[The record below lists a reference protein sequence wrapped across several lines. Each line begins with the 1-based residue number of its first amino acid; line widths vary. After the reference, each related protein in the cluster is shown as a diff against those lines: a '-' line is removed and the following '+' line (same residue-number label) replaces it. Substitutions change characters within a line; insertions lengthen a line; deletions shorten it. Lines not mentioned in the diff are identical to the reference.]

1 MKNIEKIKSLTT
13 EQFAEFLDDVSS
25 ECDIMCDAKPCN
37 NNCTENI
44 KEWLEAEAFRFSK
57 SIICLAL
64 NPFSILISVLTV
76 TAC

>member
-44 KEWLEAEAFRFSK
+44 KEWLEAEAIDVIWEYYEK
-57 SIICLAL
+57 ELWK
-64 NPFSILISVLTV
+64 
-76 TAC
+76 